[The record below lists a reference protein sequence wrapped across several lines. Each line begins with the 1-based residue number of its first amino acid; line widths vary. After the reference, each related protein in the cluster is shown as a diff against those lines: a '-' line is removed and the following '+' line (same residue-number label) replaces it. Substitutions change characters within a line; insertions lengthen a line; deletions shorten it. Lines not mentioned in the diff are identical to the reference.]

1 MWPDCVDHD
10 YSSVTSKRLPISCGT
25 KVRFRSFYVGTKIEI
40 PVLVFPVEDHPKW
53 TKISAEVAMKQS
65 ISVCVLLIAT
75 FCEAL
80 SAQVPAA
87 IPSIGPEFE
96 VATIKLSRPE
106 ERLSIV
112 IKGRQFM
119 TTASSV
125 YDLATFAYGVHAR
138 QITNGPPWL
147 ETEKYDVIAQPGGDG
162 QPNRQQVQVMVQKL
176 LADRFRLAFH
186 RDKKELSVF
195 AIVVAKTGT
204 KLNRSSDQNG
214 TPGAGFNGPGR
225 MIVKSATIS
234 DFAGFM
240 QRYVMDRPVVDQTHI
255 TGKFD
260 FTLNWTPNESQFEGR
275 AFDPTTQTSDVP
287 ELFTAIQDQL
297 GLKLE
302 SAKVPVEVLVMDHV
316 EKPSDN

>member
-1 MWPDCVDHD
+1 
-10 YSSVTSKRLPISCGT
+10 
-25 KVRFRSFYVGTKIEI
+25 
-40 PVLVFPVEDHPKW
+40 
-53 TKISAEVAMKQS
+53 MKQS
-65 ISVCVLLIAT
+65 IFVCVLLLAT
-75 FCEAL
+75 FCELL
-80 SAQVPAA
+80 SAQVPRAT
-87 IPSIGPEFE
+87 STDPEFE

-119 TTASSV
+119 TTASSL
-125 YDLATFAYGVHAR
+125 YDLTTFAYGLHAS
-138 QITNGPPWL
+138 QITNGPGWL
-147 ETEKYDVIAQPGGDG
+147 ATEKYDVIAQPSGDG
-162 QPNRQQVQVMVQKL
+162 QPNRQQVQVMVQGL
-176 LADRFRLAFH
+176 LADRFRLAFP

-195 AIVVAKTGT
+195 TLVAAKTGT
-204 KLNRSSDQNG
+204 KLGRSSDQNG
-214 TPGAGFNGPGR
+214 TPGVGFNGPGR

-260 FTLNWTPNESQFEGR
+260 FTLNWTPNETQFEGR
-275 AFDPTTQTSDVP
+275 AIDPTTQNGDAP
-287 ELFTAIQDQL
+287 ELFTAIQEQL

-302 SAKVPVEVLVMDHV
+302 SAKVPVDVLVIDHV